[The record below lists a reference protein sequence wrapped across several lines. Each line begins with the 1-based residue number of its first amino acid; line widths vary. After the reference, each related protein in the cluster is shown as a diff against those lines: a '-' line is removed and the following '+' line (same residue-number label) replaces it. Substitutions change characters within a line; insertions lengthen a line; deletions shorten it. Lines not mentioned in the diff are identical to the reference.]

1 MLIHSFPAGPWQTNC
16 YIVAPT
22 AGSECIIID
31 PGLAAAA
38 PAREYIEAHR
48 LKPIGVLVTHGH
60 LDHMWSV
67 FPIASGY
74 GIPAYVH
81 QADRH
86 LLSNPAAG
94 VSAET
99 LAALSQMVSAEDIF
113 AEPDEVQEI
122 AGGSS
127 LALANF
133 NIRISHAPGHTAGS
147 VLFDILHGDRYVFTG
162 DVLFAGAIGRTDL
175 PGGSARAMNE
185 TLRNVILPI
194 DDAAHIL
201 PGHGPA
207 STMAIERGTNPYL
220 RRIAQGL
227 SAT

>member
-16 YIVAPT
+16 YIVAPS
-22 AGSECIIID
+22 AGHECIIID
-31 PGLAAAA
+31 PGHGAAS
-38 PAREYIEAHR
+38 PAREFITAQS
-48 LKPIGVLVTHGH
+48 LKPIAVMVTHGH

-67 FPIASGY
+67 LPLATGY

-81 QADRH
+81 EADRH

-94 VSAET
+94 VSPET
-99 LAALSQMVSAEDIF
+99 LAALSQMVSTDDLF
-113 AEPDEVQEI
+113 AEPEDVHEISQNSRLEI
-122 AGGSS
+122 AG
-127 LALANF
+127 LDITIN
-133 NIRISHAPGHTAGS
+133 HAPGHTAGS
-147 VLFDILHGDRYVFTG
+147 VLFDVLDVERYVFTG

-175 PGGSARAMNE
+175 PGGSPEAMNE
-185 TLRNVILPI
+185 SLRSVILPI

-207 STMAIERGTNPYL
+207 STMGIERGTNPYL
-220 RRIAQGL
+220 RRITQGL